1 MPVLCEHLMRV
12 WLVALLTITACGAPV
27 VPVATPTAA
36 ISATSTTTPATI
48 APPPVVGA
56 DPCHLNGQVYCL
68 VNPAVS
74 FATRGS
80 TICVTGWTATVRP
93 PASYTSPLKAQQMAA
108 EHLSGSPSNY
118 EEDHRLPL
126 EGGGFPGGPGLDE
139 HNLSPEPHPASSTKD
154 AAENQLKQQLCA
166 AKDAATFTS
175 LQVAFVS
182 RWLAPWPNYR

>member
-1 MPVLCEHLMRV
+1 MR
-12 WLVALLTITACGAPV
+12 LVVFVILLSLTACGTTVTPAPQ
-27 VPVATPTAA
+27 PSTA
-36 ISATSTTTPATI
+36 ISATTSTAPATI

-126 EGGGFPGGPGLDE
+126 EGGGFPGGAGLDT
-139 HNLSPEPHPASSTKD
+139 HNLSPEAHPASVTKD
-154 AAENQLKQQLCA
+154 SAENQLKQQLCA

-175 LQVAFVS
+175 LQVAFVN